1 MKEFIR
7 DFHKRIL
14 EIDKYFELVDR
25 IEPLGTFT
33 SNSIIFPSGEY
44 AVDRDLQKILKS
56 HCYLLL
62 YNLVESSIR
71 NGIMEIHY
79 AISADNLTYKDLSPR
94 IKKLWLFWV

>member
-44 AVDRDLQKILKS
+44 AVDTGL
-56 HCYLLL
+56 
-62 YNLVESSIR
+62 
-71 NGIMEIHY
+71 
-79 AISADNLTYKDLSPR
+79 
-94 IKKLWLFWV
+94 